1 MYDIQCITGDII
13 NAGGEGEIA
22 RIWEN
27 CKRRFPCLKL
37 LEMNDQENKKK
48 SIIELGKFGLVD
60 HITKWVK
67 TKNSSTIYGIGDD
80 SAIIDSGQLLTLI
93 STDLILE
100 GIHFNLIYTPLK
112 HLGYKAVIR
121 AISDIYA
128 MNGTPEQILIA
139 LGISSRFS
147 VEQIEKIYEGINH
160 ACEKYKVDLVGGDT
174 TSSLTGLTIS
184 VTAVGSAGK
193 DSLVKRDGA
202 RANDLICVTGDF
214 GASFMGLQ
222 LLERERKLFEK
233 EKVTQPELA
242 GYEYVVGRQL
252 KPEFP
257 VTTLKELR
265 QAEIRPTSMIDVT
278 DGLASD
284 LLHLCKL
291 SDTGCRIFYSKIP
304 IDYET
309 SRLAEEFNIDPIT
322 PALNG
327 GEDYELLFTVPLE
340 SFDKIKLIQSVKV
353 IGHITPSGSGC
364 FIEGDDGSEVEISA
378 QGWNRQI

>member
-1 MYDIQCITGDII
+1 MDSS
-13 NAGGEGEIA
+13 
-22 RIWEN
+22 EN
-27 CKRRFPCLKL
+27 
-37 LEMNDQENKKK
+37 NKT
-48 SIIELGKFGLVD
+48 SIRELGKFGLID
-60 HITKWVK
+60 HITKQASLV
-67 TKNSSTIYGIGDD
+67 NSSTVKGIGDD
-80 SAIIDSGQLLTLI
+80 AAIIYSGQLLTLV
-93 STDLILE
+93 STDLLLE

-128 MNGTPEQILIA
+128 MNGNPGQILIS

-147 VEQIEKIYEGINH
+147 VEQIDGIYEGIYL

-174 TSSLTGLTIS
+174 TSSLTGLTIG
-184 VTAVGSAGK
+184 VTAVGSVEK
-193 DSLVKRDGA
+193 DRLVKRDGA
-202 RANDLICVTGDF
+202 GPNDLICVTGDF

-233 EKVTQPELA
+233 EKVTQPDLA
-242 GYEYVVGRQL
+242 GFEYAVGRQL

-257 VTTLKELR
+257 VSTLTELQ
-265 QAEIRPTSMIDVT
+265 QAEILPTSMIDVT

-309 SRLAEEFNIDPIT
+309 TRLAEEFNVDPMI

-327 GEDYELLFTVPLE
+327 GEDYELLFTIPLNMFE
-340 SFDKIKLIQSVKV
+340 KIKLIPSVKV
-353 IGHITPSGSGC
+353 IGHMTSSGSGNY
-364 FIEGDDGSEVEISA
+364 IAGDDGSEVEINA
-378 QGWNRQI
+378 QGWSKQK